1 MNPGIGYSRAAL
13 SDRVAGARGIEG
25 VLTAPV
31 GFVGVDRDLRIV
43 TLCAGNVARSVM
55 LATMLESLGPE
66 SGHPLEVRSAG
77 THAVEGS
84 SISARTRDALRSIDE
99 LAPPALNGH
108 RSHQLELADV
118 EWADLV
124 LSAEADQVH
133 FVRRAYPAFALSC
146 CSLGQFV
153 RQAPLD
159 EPWSTQ
165 VAVVSANDPDP
176 AFDVAD
182 PAGGDQ
188 SVYDACARHLFELAQ
203 VFLTVLSLD

>member
-1 MNPGIGYSRAAL
+1 MSRV
-13 SDRVAGARGIEG
+13 SDTERRA
-25 VLTAPV
+25 TPV
-31 GFVGVDRDLRIV
+31 GFVVVDRDFRIV
-43 TLCAGNVARSVM
+43 TLCSGNVARSVM
-55 LATMLESLGPE
+55 LATMFEALGPE

-84 SISARTRDALRSIDE
+84 SISARTRDALLSVDE
-99 LAPPALNGH
+99 LDAPSPNAH
-108 RSHQLELADV
+108 RSHQLELADL

-124 LSAEADQVH
+124 LTAEADQVH
-133 FVRRAYPAFALSC
+133 YVRRAFPAFALSC

-188 SVYDACARHLFELAQ
+188 AVYDACAHHLFELAQ
-203 VFLTVLSLD
+203 VFLTVLAVT

>member
-1 MNPGIGYSRAAL
+1 M
-13 SDRVAGARGIEG
+13 DRS
-25 VLTAPV
+25 
-31 GFVGVDRDLRIV
+31 LRVV
-43 TLCAGNVARSVM
+43 TLCTGNVARSVL
-55 LATMLESLGPE
+55 LAAMLEALGPA
-66 SGHPLEVRSAG
+66 SGHPLEVHSAG

-84 SISARTRDALRSIDE
+84 SISARTRDALLAIDE
-99 LAPPALNGH
+99 LPAPSLNAH
-108 RSHQLELADV
+108 RSHQLELADL

-124 LSAEADQVH
+124 LAVEADE
-133 FVRRAYPAFALSC
+133 VRYVQREFPAFALSC

-159 EPWSTQ
+159 EGWSTQ

-188 SVYDACARHLFELAQ
+188 ATYDECANHLFELAQ
-203 VFLTVLSLD
+203 VFLTVLAAP

>member
-1 MNPGIGYSRAAL
+1 MPAEELA
-13 SDRVAGARGIEG
+13 
-25 VLTAPV
+25 TPV
-31 GFVGVDRDLRIV
+31 RFVGVDRRLRIV
-43 TLCAGNVARSVM
+43 TLCSGNVARSVM
-55 LATMLESLGPE
+55 LATMLDALGPE

-84 SISARTRDALRSIDE
+84 SISARTRDALLAIDE
-99 LAPPALNGH
+99 LALPSLNAH

-124 LSAEADQVH
+124 LAAEADQVH
-133 FVRRAYPAFALSC
+133 FTRRAFPAFALSC

-153 RQAPLD
+153 REAPLD

-165 VAVVSANDPDP
+165 VAVVSANDPDA

-188 SVYDACARHLFELAQ
+188 SVYDECARQLFELAQ
-203 VFLTVLSLD
+203 VFLTVLSVP